1 MLRSREQVATAIR
14 LEGVGKTYGKG
25 RSAVEAL
32 RDVNVDF
39 PEHSFTAVMGPSG
52 SGKSTMI
59 QCAAGLDTPSSGTVY
74 LGDVKLNKLKEP
86 KLTTTRRDQI
96 GFIFQSFN
104 LLPSL
109 NAYQNII
116 LPLKLAGKTPDKQ
129 WVQQVIDDVGLSQQM
144 KQRPAELSGGQQQR
158 VAIARAL
165 VTRPQVI
172 FADEPTGALD
182 TRTGRDILTLLRRTV
197 DELGQTVIMVTHDPV
212 AASFADRVFF
222 LKDGRLVDELRRP
235 TVDQV
240 AERLIRLEP

>member
-1 MLRSREQVATAIR
+1 MLRSRGQVTTAIR
-14 LEGVGKTYGKG
+14 LDGVGKTYGKG

-59 QCAAGLDTPSSGTVY
+59 QCAAGLDQPSKGTVY
-74 LGDVKLNKLKEP
+74 LGDVKLSKLKEP

-116 LPLKLAGKTPDKQ
+116 LPLKLAGRESRTGSGYRHDAGDYSDRCGDHRIGHYARAAGRLAHLA
-129 WVQQVIDDVGLSQQM
+129 VCLEVG
-144 KQRPAELSGGQQQR
+144 GGQ
-158 VAIARAL
+158 
-165 VTRPQVI
+165 
-172 FADEPTGALD
+172 
-182 TRTGRDILTLLRRTV
+182 
-197 DELGQTVIMVTHDPV
+197 
-212 AASFADRVFF
+212 
-222 LKDGRLVDELRRP
+222 
-235 TVDQV
+235 
-240 AERLIRLEP
+240 